1 MRNNGRAWEAHVAQ
15 ENQALH
21 SDGLATVTKVP
32 THNYGGIPSKEPKVD
47 FVGSLSP
54 SGRGVFFEAKSGK
67 AVLTKDQRNLL
78 AAHARNG
85 ALAFVYHA
93 DGYVQLVGADGVLGE
108 KQTVER
114 WYDVVG

>member
-1 MRNNGRAWEAHVAQ
+1 MKNNGRKWEAHVVG

-21 SDGLATVTKVP
+21 NEGLATVTRVP
-32 THNYGGIPSKEPKVD
+32 THEHGGILSREPKVD
-47 FVGSLSP
+47 FVGSISP
-54 SGRGVFFEAKSGK
+54 SGRGVFFEAKSGSG
-67 AVLTKDQRNLL
+67 VLTKTQKYLL

-93 DGYVQLVGADGVLGE
+93 EGYVQLVGSDGKLGE